1 MAGPKGESEM
11 LRLDFLKK
19 RFSKYYAGTELPPPL
34 RLEEREYGVITE
46 RGGMWRHLAFADLKD
61 MQGFLRKH
69 VPLHAY
75 HSSAYYKSPGQKFM
89 DEKEWLGAD
98 LVFDLD
104 ADHIEGAES
113 MTLGEQL
120 AAVKIEFK
128 KLLESYLLSDFGFAE
143 EDIQIVFSG
152 GRGYHAHVRD
162 PRVLDLNSHERREIV
177 DYITLTEKDVSRF
190 IRKRPFDLKQFQQ
203 HSALKFTYHLPEEGA
218 TGWKGKFRDGVL
230 EYLDRAEVMDRAA
243 ATKELARAEGIG
255 KKTSEELWSELFEG
269 DKGQRGTDII
279 RRTNSLE
286 AFSSDRNRNHFARFV
301 LDRIRVLAGETDEPV
316 TSDIKRLIRLP
327 ETLHGKSG
335 LVVRRL
341 SLDELDG
348 FEPFRDAVWEGFSD
362 DPVKVTGTEDS
373 SMRLKGQDITV
384 TKTEETEIPEFAAV
398 FFLGQ
403 KRCEVTIS

>member
-1 MAGPKGESEM
+1 MAGPKGEAEM
-11 LRLDFLKK
+11 LRLNFLKK
-19 RFSKYYAGTELPPPL
+19 RFSRYYTETELPPPL

-46 RGGMWRHLAFADLKD
+46 RGGMWRHLAFADLLD
-61 MQGFLRKH
+61 MQGFMRKH
-69 VPLHAY
+69 APLHAY
-75 HSSAYYKSPGQKFM
+75 HSSAYYKSPGEKFM

-104 ADHIEGAES
+104 ADHIEGAEK
-113 MTLGEQL
+113 MGLEEQL
-120 AAVKIEFK
+120 AAVKVEFK
-128 KLLESYLLSDFGFAE
+128 KLLDSYLLSDFGFAM

-162 PRVLDLNSHERREIV
+162 PRVLDLDSHERREIV

-190 IRKRPFDLKQFQQ
+190 IIKEAFDSKTFQQ
-203 HSALKFTYHLPEEGA
+203 HSTVKYKYLLPKEST
-218 TGWKGKFRDGVL
+218 TGWRGKFRTAVL
-230 EYLDRAEVMDRAA
+230 DYLDRAEAMDKNTAV
-243 ATKELARAEGIG
+243 KELARSEGIG

-269 DKGQRGTDII
+269 EEGKRGADII

-286 AFSSDRNRNHFARFV
+286 AFSSDRSRNQFARFV

-316 TSDIKRLIRLP
+316 TSDVKRLIRLP

-341 SLDELDG
+341 NLDELDG
-348 FEPFRDAVWEGFSD
+348 FEPLRDAVWEGFSD
-362 DPVKVTGTEDS
+362 EVVKVTGTDDFS
-373 SMRLKGQDITV
+373 IKLKGQDISV
-384 TKTEETEIPEFAAV
+384 KQGKETELPEFAAV

-403 KRCEVTIS
+403 KRSEVTIS